1 MADIAI
7 QMGVNGPEDDVDGIM
22 SIFNY
27 VYQQDPKT
35 DDVDFVFEALEDD
48 FSNGAVGIL
57 SSMTFILN
65 YIGSDSTKKT
75 YISPVLR
82 SFERI
87 TIEGKNAVRVIIPA
101 QSRKLLRLIFE
112 QRDFKGDEKALSD
125 FIQSKAEGYGFL

>member
-1 MADIAI
+1 MADISI

-65 YIGSDSTKKT
+65 YIGNDSTTKT

-101 QSRKLLRLIFE
+101 QSRKLLRLIF
-112 QRDFKGDEKALSD
+112 
-125 FIQSKAEGYGFL
+125 